1 MEPGYIIVL
10 GGDMSSA
17 AATGTPGPPGHFYV
31 SVASRM
37 VIPQTLNIEQVA
49 IILMK
54 AKKALQQL
62 QFQWVILNRPACTTH
77 YIFDFVDFL
86 IGD

>member
-1 MEPGYIIVL
+1 MT
-10 GGDMSSA
+10 GDGENNKNSNMSQRPVSPSIMNSA
-17 AATGTPGPPGHFYV
+17 DNSGPPGHFYV
-31 SVASRM
+31 AVASRM

-62 QFQWVILNRPACTTH
+62 QFQWVVLNRPACNT
-77 YIFDFVDFL
+77 FSFFF
-86 IGD
+86 